1 MEWELLQLPEVE
13 EAIVYELGKEG
24 KPTVAAMIY
33 PNWALLH
40 EQGIEPHQAL
50 DFIWERI
57 KEAQKNLAVFKRL
70 KRKEAI
76 TTVGQPFASPP
87 NKRSSDTCT
96 CQELR

>member
-1 MEWELLQLPEVE
+1 M
-13 EAIVYELGKEG
+13 
-24 KPTVAAMIY
+24 AAMIY

-76 TTVGQPFASPP
+76 TIVGQPFAKSTKQGI
-87 NKRSSDTCT
+87 KRHLYVSRVEVEKEEKHAGNS
-96 CQELR
+96 